1 MNPSLSVVLPVYNRV
16 GLLPH
21 PLDSLRAA
29 TAAAPSVQ
37 WELIVIDD
45 GSTEDLTAALSPY
58 RDLPLVRHRLATNS
72 GLLQA
77 RLAGLA
83 HAQGEAV
90 FFLDADDA
98 VAPGKFTEQLPALAG
113 ADVVHG
119 DMARQAIDASGRPAG
134 ELRTDRPAE
143 AVTDPVEFYLIRQP
157 APHDPIFRRS
167 YLQAAIDPPLCPAVR
182 SYDSIAETWFYY
194 HLALQPAR
202 IAYRAGAFSIVGEPA
217 GERLSRKW
225 ERQCAGAIALM
236 EAFLRYTPDSDDT
249 AAFRRKIGRCAFNTW
264 RGLPRDFAP
273 AERLLDIW
281 RRCPRSDQA
290 TLGGSHFRR
299 LARCLGPE
307 TAGRIFR
314 RLRNPP
320 YASSRTVSPEE
331 YSALFP

>member
-1 MNPSLSVVLPVYNRV
+1 MNPSLSVVLPVHNRV

-29 TAAAPSVQ
+29 AAAAPSVR

-45 GSTEDLTAALSPY
+45 SSTEDLAAALAPY
-58 RDLPLVRHRLATNS
+58 HDLPLVRHRLATNR

-77 RLAGLA
+77 RLTGLA

-98 VAPGKFTEQLPALAG
+98 VAPEKFTEQLPALAG

-119 DMARQAIDASGRPAG
+119 AMARRAIDAAGRPTG
-134 ELRTDRPAE
+134 ELRIDQPAA

-167 YLQAAIDPPLCPAVR
+167 YLQAAIDPPLCPALR

-194 HLALQPAR
+194 HLALRPAR
-202 IAYRAGAFSIVGEPA
+202 IAYRPVAFSIVGEPA

-225 ERQCAGAIALM
+225 ERQCAGAISLM
-236 EAFLRYTPDSDDT
+236 TAFLFHTSDREDT
-249 AAFRRKIGRCAFNTW
+249 TAFRREIGRCAFNTW
-264 RGLPRDFAP
+264 RALPRDFAP
-273 AERLLDIW
+273 AEHLLDLW
-281 RRCPRSDQA
+281 RRCPRSDHA
-290 TLGGSHFRR
+290 TLGGAHFRR
-299 LARCLGPE
+299 LARWLGPE
-307 TAGRIFR
+307 RAGRIFR
-314 RLRNPP
+314 RLRNAP
-320 YASSRTVSPEE
+320 YASSCTVSHEE
-331 YSALFP
+331 YLTLFP